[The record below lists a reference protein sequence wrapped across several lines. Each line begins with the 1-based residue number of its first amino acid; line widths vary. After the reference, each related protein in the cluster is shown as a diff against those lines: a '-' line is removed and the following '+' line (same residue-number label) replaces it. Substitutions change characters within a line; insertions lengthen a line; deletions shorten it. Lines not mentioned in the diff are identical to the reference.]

1 MVVNRT
7 ISIAIKVGS
16 IASFLSIN
24 AKVMNIPDF
33 ATWLQE
39 GSVNFASGKQLNDIW
54 HTTITKNTSTRRTLG
69 TN

>member
-24 AKVMNIPDF
+24 AKVMIIPNF
-33 ATWLQE
+33 ATRLQE
-39 GSVNFASGKQLNDIW
+39 GSAILPP
-54 HTTITKNTSTRRTLG
+54 
-69 TN
+69 